1 MNIVNFKKAFVL
13 TIPVF
18 LGYIFLG
25 MAFGILVVTN
35 GFSIDV
41 SFLSSSLIYAGS
53 MQFALMAFLKE
64 NASLISILVM
74 TFFIN
79 SRHMFYGL
87 SLVERYNNM
96 GKLKPYMIF
105 SLTDET
111 YALICSLKGKKDYEN
126 NSILF
131 LISLLNQIYWVI
143 GGLIGSIVG
152 SVIPFNATGIDFAM
166 TALFVSI
173 VVDQYRNSEDH
184 FPFYVGILSGII
196 CLIIFKA
203 NNFLLPS
210 LILSVLILI
219 IRNKKL

>member
-96 GKLKPYMIF
+96 
-105 SLTDET
+105 E
-111 YALICSLKGKKDYEN
+111 
-126 NSILF
+126 
-131 LISLLNQIYWVI
+131 I
-143 GGLIGSIVG
+143 GRAHV
-152 SVIPFNATGIDFAM
+152 
-166 TALFVSI
+166 
-173 VVDQYRNSEDH
+173 
-184 FPFYVGILSGII
+184 
-196 CLIIFKA
+196 
-203 NNFLLPS
+203 
-210 LILSVLILI
+210 
-219 IRNKKL
+219 